1 MSTHLVLLCAGAT
14 ASFRAARFP
23 DPAEPLDEGG
33 RAAVRRFVPGGRR
46 FDRCLIAPGMA
57 ARDTAALLSLAGE
70 DEASLRDIDAGD
82 WTGAGLDEVDGA
94 ALAAWLAA
102 PETGAPGGE
111 GMAAVADR
119 VGACL
124 DGLAAGSVLAVT
136 HVAAIRAAIA
146 HALGIPV
153 AATLGIDVTPL
164 MRVTL
169 SRHGHGHGHGRWRL
183 QEMRRA

>member
-1 MSTHLVLLCAGAT
+1 VPTHLVLLCAGAT
-14 ASFRAARFP
+14 ASFRAARFA
-23 DPAEPLDEGG
+23 DPADPLDEGG

-46 FDRCLIAPGMA
+46 FDRCMVAPTAA
-57 ARDTAALLSLAGE
+57 ARETAALLALSGE
-70 DEASLRDIDAGD
+70 DEPALRDIDAGD
-82 WTGAGLDEVDGA
+82 WTGRGLDELDPA

-102 PETGAPGGE
+102 PGDGAPGGE

-119 VGACL
+119 VGAWL

-136 HVAAIRAAIA
+136 HVAVIRAAVA
-146 HALGIPV
+146 HILGVPA
-153 AATLGIDVTPL
+153 AATMGIDVTPL

-169 SRHGHGHGHGRWRL
+169 SRHGRWRL